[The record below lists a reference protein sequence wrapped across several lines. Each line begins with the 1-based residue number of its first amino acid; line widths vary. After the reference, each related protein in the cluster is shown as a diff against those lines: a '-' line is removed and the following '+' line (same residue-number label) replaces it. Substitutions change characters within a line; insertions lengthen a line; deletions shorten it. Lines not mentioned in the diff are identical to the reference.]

1 MCSQVRTA
9 EQVLAAIAGSQYGV
23 ATRDE
28 LVEAG
33 LTARQIDDR
42 ARRGSLIRQ
51 HRGVYRV
58 GHAGPSI
65 EARYLAAVKAA
76 GPGAVLSGRAAAYVL
91 GLLRGP
97 APPPEV
103 TAPTERRVKGVRTRR
118 ARSLDRR
125 EVTTYRGSLITT
137 VPRTLV
143 DLAAVL
149 TADEL
154 ALACHEA
161 GVRYRT
167 TPRQVEAVL
176 KRLPNSRGARR
187 LRQVMSGDIHVA
199 LSKLEKRFLRLLREL
214 GLPLPTTNI
223 VVSRRRVD
231 CRWFEYRL
239 TVELDSYQFHNSRYS
254 WEQDRKRER
263 EAYARGDQFR
273 RYTWSDV
280 FEDPSAMLREL
291 RALLGQPA
299 AARP

>member
-1 MCSQVRTA
+1 MHGPENQNRVEWRRRTNKYWFWDDGHEVLTK
-9 EQVLAAIAGSQYGV
+9 EQALQSVIIGDTLDG
-23 ATRDE
+23 DE
-28 LVEAG
+28 LVVHPNDPE
-33 LTARQIDDR
+33 R
-42 ARRGSLIRQ
+42 
-51 HRGVYRV
+51 VY
-58 GHAGPSI
+58 
-65 EARYLAAVKAA
+65 
-76 GPGAVLSGRAAAYVL
+76 VLS
-91 GLLRGP
+91 
-97 APPPEV
+97 
-103 TAPTERRVKGVRTRR
+103 
-118 ARSLDRR
+118 R
-125 EVTTYRGSLITT
+125 E
-137 VPRTLV
+137 
-143 DLAAVL
+143 
-149 TADEL
+149 
-154 ALACHEA
+154 
-161 GVRYRT
+161 
-167 TPRQVEAVL
+167 
-176 KRLPNSRGARR
+176 
-187 LRQVMSGDIHVA
+187 SGDIHVA